1 MGILKPRFKGGRGP
15 RVVGRAAGG
24 GAGGGRKGGNR
35 GEGNVSLIA
44 ELKTTT
50 VVGGDLR

>member
-24 GAGGGRKGGNR
+24 GAGGGGR
-35 GEGNVSLIA
+35 EGIEVRVTL
-44 ELKTTT
+44 
-50 VVGGDLR
+50 V

>member
-24 GAGGGRKGGNR
+24 GAGGGGR
-35 GEGNVSLIA
+35 EGI
-44 ELKTTT
+44 E
-50 VVGGDLR
+50 VGVTLV